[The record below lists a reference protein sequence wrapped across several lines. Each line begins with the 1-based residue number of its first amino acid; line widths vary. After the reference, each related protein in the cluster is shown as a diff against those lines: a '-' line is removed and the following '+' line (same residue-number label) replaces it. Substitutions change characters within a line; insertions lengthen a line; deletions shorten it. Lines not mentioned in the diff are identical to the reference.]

1 VNLGESVSVSVQ
13 GLQSHKLRSLLTMLG
28 IIFGVAA
35 VIAMLSIGE
44 GAKQQALEQI
54 KLMGINNII
63 VRDTGVIGGDAAA
76 EDQRSNFSRGITLQD
91 VASIGEVLTSVTAV
105 APQKEFN
112 MDVSYGDITASTT
125 VLGTTS
131 DYIRI
136 FKFTPTEGAFITEL
150 DLRERSQVCVLG
162 SDIKEE
168 LFYYRDPVGEKVR
181 LGTEWFTVVGV
192 MERRAVSSGTSSE
205 VVARDVNRDI
215 YVPLTSAQSR
225 FVIPTLASPVDQI
238 TLEVEDATKIG
249 ESSVILDRL
258 MLRRHNG
265 IQDYRII
272 IPEELLRQSQE
283 TQRIWGIVM
292 GAIAGISL
300 LVGGIG
306 IMNIMLATVLERTKE
321 IGVRRAVGAT
331 RRDIL
336 YQFLVEAV
344 FLSFLGGL
352 IGIGLGFTLTK
363 IISLYAKWRT
373 IVSLF
378 AVVLAFG
385 VSAGVGIVFGIYP
398 ARKAALLDPIESLRY
413 E

>member
-1 VNLGESVSVSVQ
+1 VNLGESVSVSLQ

-63 VRDTGVIGGDAAA
+63 VRDTGVIGGDQAA

-91 VASIGEVLTSVTAV
+91 VASVAEVLTSVTAV
-105 APQKEFN
+105 APQKEFT
-112 MDVSYGDITASTT
+112 MDATYGDITVSTT
-125 VLGTTS
+125 VLGTTP
-131 DYIRI
+131 DYARI
-136 FKFTPTEGAFITEL
+136 FKFTPTLGSFITEL

-162 SDIKEE
+162 SDIRDE
-168 LFYYRDPVGEKVR
+168 LFYYRDPVGEKIR

-215 YVPLTSAQSR
+215 YVPLTSAHSR
-225 FVIPTLASPVDQI
+225 FIIPTLASPVDQI
-238 TLEVEDATKIG
+238 TLEVNDASKIG

-378 AVVLAFG
+378 AVILAFG

>member
-1 VNLGESVSVSVQ
+1 VNLGESVNVSLQ

-54 KLMGINNII
+54 KLMGINNVII
-63 VRDTGVIGGDAAA
+63 RDTGVVGGDEAA

-91 VASIGEVLTSVTAV
+91 VASIAEVLPTTTAV
-105 APQKEFN
+105 APQKEFLL
-112 MDVSYGDITASTT
+112 DVTYADLTVSTT
-125 VLGTTS
+125 VLATTP
-131 DYIRI
+131 DYARI
-136 FKFTPTEGAFITEL
+136 FKFVPTSGTFLTDL
-150 DLRERSQVCVLG
+150 DLRERAQICVLS

-168 LFYYRDPVGEKVR
+168 LFYFRDPIGEKVR
-181 LGTEWFTVVGV
+181 LGSEWFTVVGV
-192 MERRAVSSGTSSE
+192 MERRAISSGTSSE

-215 YVPLTSAQSR
+215 YVPLTSAHSR
-225 FVIPTLASPVDQI
+225 FILPTLASPVDQV
-238 TLEVEDATKIG
+238 TLEVSDSQRIS
-249 ESSVILDRL
+249 ESAVILNRL

-265 IQDYRII
+265 IADFRII
-272 IPEELLRQSQE
+272 IPEELMRQSQE

-331 RRDIL
+331 RQDIL
-336 YQFLVEAV
+336 SQFLVEAV

-352 IGIGLGFTLTK
+352 IGIGLGYSLTK
-363 IISLYAKWRT
+363 IISIYAQWRT
-373 IVSLF
+373 IVSVF
-378 AVVLAFG
+378 AVALSFG
-385 VSAGVGIVFGIYP
+385 VSAAVGIVFGIYP
-398 ARKAALLDPIESLRY
+398 ARKAARLDPIESLRY

>member
-1 VNLGESVSVSVQ
+1 
-13 GLQSHKLRSLLTMLG
+13 
-28 IIFGVAA
+28 
-35 VIAMLSIGE
+35 
-44 GAKQQALEQI
+44 
-54 KLMGINNII
+54 
-63 VRDTGVIGGDAAA
+63 
-76 EDQRSNFSRGITLQD
+76 
-91 VASIGEVLTSVTAV
+91 
-105 APQKEFN
+105 
-112 MDVSYGDITASTT
+112 
-125 VLGTTS
+125 
-131 DYIRI
+131 
-136 FKFTPTEGAFITEL
+136 
-150 DLRERSQVCVLG
+150 
-162 SDIKEE
+162 
-168 LFYYRDPVGEKVR
+168 VR

-385 VSAGVGIVFGIYP
+385 VSAGVGIIFGIYP

>member
-1 VNLGESVSVSVQ
+1 MNLGESVSVSVQ

-91 VASIGEVLTSVTAV
+91 VASIGEVLTSVTSV
-105 APQKEFN
+105 APQKEFT

-136 FKFTPTEGAFITEL
+136 FKFAPIEGAFITEL

-192 MERRAVSSGTSSE
+192 MERRAISSGTSSE

-225 FVIPTLASPVDQI
+225 FIIPTLASPVDQI
-238 TLEVEDATKIG
+238 TLEVEDAAKIG

-385 VSAGVGIVFGIYP
+385 VSAGVGIIFGIYP

>member
-105 APQKEFN
+105 APQKEFT
-112 MDVSYGDITASTT
+112 MDVSYGDMTTSTT

-136 FKFTPTEGAFITEL
+136 FKFVPTEGAFITEL

-225 FVIPTLASPVDQI
+225 FVIPTLASQVDQI
-238 TLEVEDATKIG
+238 TLEVADAAKIG

-385 VSAGVGIVFGIYP
+385 VSAGVGIIFGIYP

>member
-1 VNLGESVSVSVQ
+1 MNLGESVNVSLQ

-54 KLMGINNII
+54 KLMGINNVII
-63 VRDTGVIGGDAAA
+63 RDTGVVGGDEAA

-91 VASIGEVLTSVTAV
+91 VASIAEVLPTTTAV
-105 APQKEFN
+105 APQKEFLL
-112 MDVSYGDITASTT
+112 DVTYADLTVSTT
-125 VLGTTS
+125 VLATTP
-131 DYIRI
+131 DYARI
-136 FKFTPTEGAFITEL
+136 FKFVPTSGTFLTDL
-150 DLRERSQVCVLG
+150 DLRERAQICVLS

-168 LFYYRDPVGEKVR
+168 LFYFRDPIGEKVR
-181 LGTEWFTVVGV
+181 LGSEWFTVVGV
-192 MERRAVSSGTSSE
+192 MERRAISSGTSSE

-215 YVPLTSAQSR
+215 YVPLTSAHSR
-225 FVIPTLASPVDQI
+225 FILPTLASPVDQV
-238 TLEVEDATKIG
+238 TLEVSDSQRIS
-249 ESSVILDRL
+249 ESAVILNRL

-265 IQDYRII
+265 IADFRII
-272 IPEELLRQSQE
+272 IPEELMRQSQE

-331 RRDIL
+331 RQDIL
-336 YQFLVEAV
+336 SQFLVEAV

-352 IGIGLGFTLTK
+352 IGIGLGYSLTK
-363 IISLYAKWRT
+363 IISIYAQWRT
-373 IVSLF
+373 IVSVF
-378 AVVLAFG
+378 AVALSFG
-385 VSAGVGIVFGIYP
+385 VSAAVGIIFGIYP
-398 ARKAALLDPIESLRY
+398 ARKAARLDPIESLRY